1 MNINGFSLFLNI
13 RVRSTMKEFIKIL
26 LFMLTVIV
34 LGSCTKVAPLT
45 QSITPEDQE
54 ENGFVL
60 KNGGADVDDSDG
72 GDIGSGSITDP
83 DDDGD
88 DGFDSNGDGI
98 TDPDD
103 DDDEVFDNDDGR
115 LGGDD
120 DSDDG
125 DDSKDPLDRG

>member
-1 MNINGFSLFLNI
+1 
-13 RVRSTMKEFIKIL
+13 MKDLIKIL
-26 LFMLTVIV
+26 FLLLTVVVI
-34 LGSCTKVAPLT
+34 GSCTKVAPLT